1 MDKKTLRND
10 IILIGSLLLIAVISL
25 VLVLSIRSTKDNKYA
40 NVYVQNEPS
49 FAIDL
54 SKKEENDYPVYAFN
68 SEKVLLN
75 IHTNDKGEVCVSYST
90 CPHQDCVNMGYV
102 SVTHKPIIC
111 AHHQVY
117 IVIESKPCG
126 EIR

>member
-10 IILIGSLLLIAVISL
+10 IILIGSLLLVAVISL
-25 VLVLSIRSTKDNKYA
+25 VLVFLIRSTKDNRYA

-54 SKKEENDYPVYAFN
+54 SKKEEKDYPVYAFD
-68 SEKVLLN
+68 SEKVLLT
-75 IHTNDKGEVCVSYST
+75 IHTNDKGEVRVSHST

-102 SVTHKPIIC
+102 NVTNKPIIC
-111 AHHQVY
+111 AYNQVY
-117 IVIESKPCG
+117 IIIESKPCG
-126 EIR
+126 VIR